1 MRYDFD
7 RIEKKWQKIW
17 EDRDEFK
24 TTEDSGKP
32 KYYALEMFPYPSGN
46 LHMGHVRNYSIGD
59 VVARYKRMQGFNV
72 LHPMG
77 WDSFGLPAENA
88 AIKHSV
94 APSDWTWSNIDN
106 MREQLKRLGFSY
118 DWDREVATAKPDY
131 YKFTQWMF
139 LQLYKHGLAYKKKSY
154 VNWCPSCQTVLA
166 NEQVVNG
173 KCERCKSEVGKKDLE
188 QWFFKITDYAQRLL
202 DDIDKLEGWPDKVKS
217 MQSNW
222 IGRSE
227 GAEIN
232 FKISGSDK
240 ELTVYTT
247 RPDTIFGVSY
257 MVIAPEHPIVE
268 ELIKGTEYEAECRE
282 FIKKVQTQSEIVR
295 SATDTE
301 KEGVFMGTYVVNPL
315 TGEDV
320 PLYLAN
326 YVFLDY
332 GTGIVMAVPAHD
344 QRDFE
349 FAKKYDLPIKIVIQP
364 EGQNM
369 KSEDMTEAF
378 AAEGIMENSGK
389 FDGMNNKEALSAIID
404 YIEEQ
409 HIGKRTVNFR
419 LRDWLI
425 SRQRYWGAPIP
436 IVYCDKCG
444 TVEISEEELPVMLPE
459 NVKFTGQGQSPL
471 SECEDFVNTT
481 CPKCGG
487 PAKRETDTM
496 DTFVCSSWYFL
507 RYCDPHNGEEPFS
520 KEKADYWMNV
530 DQYIGG
536 VEHAILH
543 LLYARFFTKALHD
556 FGYLDAEEPF
566 ENLLTQGMVLKDGGK
581 MSKSVGN
588 VVSPEEIIEKFGA
601 DTARLFILF
610 AAPPERDLDWNDT
623 AVEGAYRFLN
633 RVFRAVDELN
643 KYLIKD
649 RKYDIDRDA
658 LNEDEKKLTFAVN
671 ASVKKVTEDCERF
684 SFNTAISSIMEMVN
698 ALYYYKEKTPADK
711 YNAEILTEAVENLIV
726 LLSPFV
732 PHIASEMW
740 ETIGKTED
748 LCLVAW
754 PKYDPKA
761 LVVDQIEIVLQINGK
776 IRDKINISPDL
787 TPDQMKELAL
797 ENEKVKE
804 LTKDKEI
811 VKCIA
816 VPKKLINIVVKG

>member
-1 MRYDFD
+1 
-7 RIEKKWQKIW
+7 
-17 EDRDEFK
+17 
-24 TTEDSGKP
+24 
-32 KYYALEMFPYPSGN
+32 
-46 LHMGHVRNYSIGD
+46 
-59 VVARYKRMQGFNV
+59 
-72 LHPMG
+72 
-77 WDSFGLPAENA
+77 
-88 AIKHSV
+88 
-94 APSDWTWSNIDN
+94 
-106 MREQLKRLGFSY
+106 
-118 DWDREVATAKPDY
+118 
-131 YKFTQWMF
+131 
-139 LQLYKHGLAYKKKSY
+139 
-154 VNWCPSCQTVLA
+154 
-166 NEQVVNG
+166 
-173 KCERCKSEVGKKDLE
+173 
-188 QWFFKITDYAQRLL
+188 
-202 DDIDKLEGWPDKVKS
+202 
-217 MQSNW
+217 
-222 IGRSE
+222 
-227 GAEIN
+227 
-232 FKISGSDK
+232 
-240 ELTVYTT
+240 
-247 RPDTIFGVSY
+247 
-257 MVIAPEHPIVE
+257 
-268 ELIKGTEYEAECRE
+268 
-282 FIKKVQTQSEIVR
+282 
-295 SATDTE
+295 
-301 KEGVFMGTYVVNPL
+301 
-315 TGEDV
+315 
-320 PLYLAN
+320 
-326 YVFLDY
+326 
-332 GTGIVMAVPAHD
+332 
-344 QRDFE
+344 
-349 FAKKYDLPIKIVIQP
+349 
-364 EGQNM
+364 M

-444 TVEISEEELPVMLPE
+444 TVEVPEEELPVMLPE

-471 SECEDFVNTT
+471 SECADFVNTT

-507 RYCDPHNGEEPFS
+507 RYCDPHNREEPFS

-649 RKYDIDRDA
+649 RKYNIDRDA
-658 LNEDEKKLTFAVN
+658 LSEDEKKLTFAVN

-748 LCLVAW
+748 LGLVAW